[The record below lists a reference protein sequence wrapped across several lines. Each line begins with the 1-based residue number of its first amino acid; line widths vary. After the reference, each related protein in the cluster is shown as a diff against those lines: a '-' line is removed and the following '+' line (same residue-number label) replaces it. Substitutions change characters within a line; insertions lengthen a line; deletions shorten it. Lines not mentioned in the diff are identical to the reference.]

1 MKKTLDIFWACC
13 ALFIT
18 NFAIAQNC
26 VDGQPIR
33 PTYTSGQTQRYWGEQ
48 GIALAGTDL
57 FFASTPAVCVMKPVS
72 PNGYGQTQLI
82 STGQIDCIAAEADTM
97 VVGYG
102 SSGNGSVKIYRK
114 QTNGTYA
121 LGATLSGPVSNE
133 LFGYRVA
140 LSEDATTLAIGA
152 QYAGAAPLGDSGKV
166 YVYTRSVTTGA
177 WTLLTSLTPQAGS
190 VAYAQFGSSVS
201 VSGTKIAVADKD
213 TYGYVF
219 SRSGNTYTQ
228 QVRLTNSL
236 ASFDRPDIKLSGDW
250 VWFKQ
255 YDHYDA
261 FQQAVGATTWI
272 LKQTLILS
280 SPNTVW
286 NFRSGRLAT
295 SESVYDTLKIRV
307 RAYTQASTGSAWMN
321 SFTADAAFADE
332 DEIQYSLNVAIQGDL
347 IATDASRMDYG
358 SVINFGGGF
367 IFDTVFN
374 DCNGN
379 GVRDEC
385 DIAGQTSQD
394 SNGNAIPD
402 ECESL
407 CRADVN
413 ADGVI
418 NGVDL
423 SFVLGGWGN
432 CPP

>member
-33 PTYTSGQTQRYWGEQ
+33 PTYTSAGTNWGRE

-57 FFASTPAVCVMKPVS
+57 FLASNSSSPPAVSVMKPVS

-82 STGQIDCIAAEADTM
+82 STGNIDCIAAEADTM

-102 SSGNGSVKIYRK
+102 SSGNNGSVKIYRK

-133 LFGYRVA
+133 YFGYRVA

-228 QVRLTNSL
+228 EVRLTNSL
-236 ASFDRPDIKLSGDW
+236 ASTNYRPVIKLSGDW
-250 VWFKQ
+250 VWFQK

-280 SPNTVW
+280 SVRAW

-295 SESVYDTLKIRV
+295 SQPDPTNTRIRV
-307 RAYTQASTGSAWMN
+307 RAYTQASTGSTWMN
-321 SFTADAAFADE
+321 SFTADSALTDE
-332 DEIQYSLNVAIQGDL
+332 TQSLNVAIQGDL
-347 IATDASRMDYG
+347 IATDAYWMDYG
-358 SVINFGGGF
+358 SVYDFGGGF
-367 IFDTVFN
+367 IFDTLFN

-385 DIAGQTSQD
+385 DIAGQTSHD

-413 ADGVI
+413 GDGVI